1 MFWAIAAGAIDTRGF
16 AFEQVLQDIQTLNE
30 WALEARLEVT
40 AISLHAYPFV
50 QSRYALLPHGASIGS
65 GYGPVVVAR
74 KPLSLDQ
81 LRETEIVIPGRMTTA
96 YLALRLALGD
106 VAVREL
112 PFDRI
117 GDEVASG
124 RAEAGLLI
132 HEGQLTYA
140 DEGLT
145 KSLDLGEWWLLE
157 TGLPLPL
164 GVNVARRDLG
174 DRLPEL
180 SAVLLDSIRAGLEQ
194 RDEAMR
200 YAMGFGRGIDEAL
213 ADRFVAHVRERPHLR
228 LRRRGASGRR
238 GAAPARRGDRRVS
251 RARQAATSSPSDGAR
266 LRSWRALARATA
278 ASSMSRAVVLSA
290 VRTPVGRYGGGLAG
304 VRPDDL
310 AAIAIGAAVERAG
323 VDPAELEDV
332 YLGCAN
338 QAGED
343 NRNVARMAALLAG
356 LPESVAGV
364 TVNRLCAS
372 GLSAV
377 VGACHAIVAGD
388 GDLFVAGGVESMSRA
403 PLVTS
408 KPDAAFPR
416 GDRTMY
422 DTTLGWRF
430 PNPALAARFP
440 LESMGETGE
449 NVAERFGVSR
459 EEQDA
464 FALRSQ
470 QRWAAADFADEL
482 VSVGELE
489 RDEHPRPETSA
500 EKLASL
506 KPAFR
511 AEGTVTAGNSSGLND
526 GAAALV
532 LASEEKAQ
540 ELGIEPLGAF
550 VASAVAGVDPRVMGI
565 GPVPAVRKLLERT
578 GVAVEELDLVEL
590 NEAFASQSLAVVRE
604 LGLDEEKVNVNG
616 GAIAIGHPLGM
627 SGARLVVTLLHELRR
642 RGGRYGVAT
651 MCVGVGQ
658 GQAALFE
665 R

>member
-1 MFWAIAAGAIDTRGF
+1 M
-16 AFEQVLQDIQTLNE
+16 
-30 WALEARLEVT
+30 
-40 AISLHAYPFV
+40 
-50 QSRYALLPHGASIGS
+50 
-65 GYGPVVVAR
+65 
-74 KPLSLDQ
+74 
-81 LRETEIVIPGRMTTA
+81 
-96 YLALRLALGD
+96 
-106 VAVREL
+106 
-112 PFDRI
+112 
-117 GDEVASG
+117 
-124 RAEAGLLI
+124 
-132 HEGQLTYA
+132 
-140 DEGLT
+140 
-145 KSLDLGEWWLLE
+145 
-157 TGLPLPL
+157 
-164 GVNVARRDLG
+164 
-174 DRLPEL
+174 
-180 SAVLLDSIRAGLEQ
+180 
-194 RDEAMR
+194 
-200 YAMGFGRGIDEAL
+200 
-213 ADRFVAHVRERPHLR
+213 
-228 LRRRGASGRR
+228 
-238 GAAPARRGDRRVS
+238 
-251 RARQAATSSPSDGAR
+251 
-266 LRSWRALARATA
+266 ALARG
-278 ASSMSRAVVLSA
+278 MSRAVVLSA
-290 VRTPVGRYGGGLAG
+290 VRTPVGRYGGSLAG

-343 NRNVARMAALLAG
+343 NRNVARMAALIAG

-377 VGACHAIVAGD
+377 VGACHAIRAGD

-403 PLVTS
+403 PLVTP

-449 NVAERFGVSR
+449 NVAERWGISR

-470 QRWAAADFADEL
+470 QRWADAAFADEL

-489 RDEHPRPETSA
+489 RDEHSRPDTSA
-500 EKLASL
+500 DKLASL

-511 AEGTVTAGNSSGLND
+511 GEGTVTAGNSSGLND

-540 ELGIEPLGAF
+540 ELGFGEGGIEPLGAF

-642 RGGRYGVAT
+642 RGGRYGIAT